1 MPFYALSVSSKK
13 NKMKRKSLIIS
24 FFFVI
29 ALAFTFLYACNKKKK
44 EEDKQTI
51 LEGKQTV
58 LVDETILPVIED
70 QVAVFESQ
78 YNAKIE
84 LIGKSEAEIIQL
96 LSKNKQQLAVL
107 TRELSKNEAE
117 IFEINQI
124 KGRIT
129 PLATDAIALISNKS
143 NNLTKISVQDIITF
157 MQAKDQS
164 QFNGLVFD
172 NSNSSTVRYFK
183 ELAKVKELPET
194 KIFSFQT
201 NNEVIQFVAKN
212 TGMIGVVGVNWL
224 MQPQLDMQS
233 TVDKVNLLAVK
244 SLKTSKF
251 VRPTQE
257 NMATGEYPLTRE
269 IKMLN
274 YQGFS
279 GLGMGFASFVAGEIG
294 QRIILKSGLMPIR
307 VPSRNII
314 IRNDIEKKK

>member
-1 MPFYALSVSSKK
+1 
-13 NKMKRKSLIIS
+13 MKRKSVIIS
-24 FFFVI
+24 VFVAM
-29 ALAFTFLYACNKKKK
+29 ALAFTIVYACNKKSK
-44 EEDKQTI
+44 DDSKQTI
-51 LEGKQTV
+51 LEGKQKV
-58 LVDETILPVIED
+58 LVDETILPVIQD
-70 QVAVFESQ
+70 QVDVFESQ

-84 LIGKSEAEIIQL
+84 LIAKSEAEIIQL
-96 LSKNKQQLAVL
+96 LSKDKEKLAIL
-107 TRELSKNEAE
+107 TRELTKNEAE

-143 NNLTKISVQDIITF
+143 NNLSQISVQDIITF
-157 MQAKDQS
+157 MQGKDQS

-172 NSNSSTVRYFK
+172 NSNSSAVRYFK
-183 ELAKVKELPET
+183 ELAKVKELPKT

-212 TGMIGVVGVNWL
+212 PGMIGVVGVNWL
-224 MQPQLDMQS
+224 MQPQPDMQS
-233 TVDKVNLLAVK
+233 TVDNVNLLAVK

-251 VRPTQE
+251 VKPTQE
-257 NMATGEYPLTRE
+257 NIATGEYPLTRE

-294 QRIILKSGLMPIR
+294 QRIILKSGLMPVR
-307 VPSRNII
+307 VPGRNII
-314 IRNDIEKKK
+314 IHNEIEKKK

>member
-1 MPFYALSVSSKK
+1 
-13 NKMKRKSLIIS
+13 MKRKSLINTV
-24 FFFVI
+24 FVVLILMLSI
-29 ALAFTFLYACNKKKK
+29 AYACNKKAK
-44 EEDKQTI
+44 DQGKQTI
-51 LEGKQTV
+51 LEGKQTI
-58 LVDETILPVIED
+58 LVDQTILPVIED

-78 YNAKIE
+78 YNGKIE

-107 TRELSKNEAE
+107 TRELTKNEAE
-117 IFEINQI
+117 VFEINQI
-124 KGRIT
+124 NGRVT

-143 NNLTKISVQDIITF
+143 NKLTQISVQDIITF
-157 MQAKDQS
+157 MQSKDQS
-164 QFNGLVFD
+164 PFNGLVFD

-183 ELAKVKELPET
+183 ELAKVNELPKN

-201 NNEVIQFVAKN
+201 NNEVIQFVSKN
-212 TGMIGVVGVNWL
+212 AGMIGVVGVNWL
-224 MQPQLDMQS
+224 MQPQPDMQS
-233 TVDKVNLLAVK
+233 TVDNINLLAVK
-244 SLKTSKF
+244 SLKTNKF
-251 VRPTQE
+251 VKPTQE
-257 NMATGEYPLTRE
+257 NVATGEYPLTRE

-314 IRNDIEKKK
+314 IRNGIEKKK